1 VLFILDRAGEPAAGN
16 APDNAYRLMRGQAR
30 LQALDFWM
38 RNPDYLADELLGIFD
53 ADRSQ
58 TWALRTAQ
66 TIFTD
71 REPAIRRLP
80 MAKWRFGAYERLD
93 DTLAI
98 MTSRGLVVHKPEA
111 GPVSVRE
118 HLYWLTN
125 DGHQAAE
132 DLQESDA
139 VFLWYAQ
146 RADLVG
152 RLAKGR
158 GGTALKDRQ
167 YEQAEYK
174 RTNPRALIA
183 SIEPRVRQRLADLSR
198 VTT

>member
-1 VLFILDRAGEPAAGN
+1 MLFILDRAGEPAADN
-16 APDNAYRLMRGQAR
+16 APENTHRLMRGQAR

-38 RNPDYLADELLGIFD
+38 RNPDYLADELLDIYD

-58 TWALRTAQ
+58 NWALTTAQ
-66 TIFTD
+66 GIFAD

-98 MTSRGLVVHKPEA
+98 MTSRGLVIHQPEA

-118 HLYWLTN
+118 HLYWLTD

-132 DLQESDA
+132 DLLKCDA
-139 VFLWYAQ
+139 VFAWYAQ

-152 RLAKGR
+152 RLADGR

-167 YEQAEYK
+167 YEQAEY
-174 RTNPRALIA
+174 RQTNPNALIA
-183 SIEPRVRQRLADLSR
+183 SIEPRVRQRLVELSG